1 MNDFER
7 VYYEIF
13 LSKKSFFHFF
23 VTVVWFRPYSWKSGC
38 LKILKKSNAGE
49 FFLESVRLWDP
60 SILLLIFLNLSKAT
74 FGNFRVLK
82 GNKGLNL
89 LSQYVSTQH
98 TRQNSFRYFEA
109 KLWKC
114 YYATMNSPH
123 LTFFAKLTQYWRR
136 EDVVNLTWYF
146 SLISTLQLHYPWYIV
161 RWTYY
166 PTLRQRCHFI
176 NLRSY
181 SISIIMTLWI
191 WRYDINVRQHY

>member
-38 LKILKKSNAGE
+38 LKILKKSNARE

-60 SILLLIFLNLSKAT
+60 SKLLLIFLNLSKAT

-89 LSQYVSTQH
+89 LSQY
-98 TRQNSFRYFEA
+98 TRQPSIPDKIHF
-109 KLWKC
+109 
-114 YYATMNSPH
+114 
-123 LTFFAKLTQYWRR
+123 
-136 EDVVNLTWYF
+136 D
-146 SLISTLQLHYPWYIV
+146 
-161 RWTYY
+161 
-166 PTLRQRCHFI
+166 TLRQSCGNVTMPPWIVHI
-176 NLRSY
+176 WRSLQ
-181 SISIIMTLWI
+181 SWHNIDVEKTLWI
-191 WRYDINVRQHY
+191 WLGISALYQRCNYIIHDIL